1 MKRMQDRENVF
12 CQICGEQKTLGEL
25 VPADS
30 VRSSVIDLIRKD
42 HPEWSDQGY
51 ICIADL
57 NHYRAKYV
65 EELLEKE
72 KGEVST
78 LEEKVISAMEDR
90 SVLSQD
96 TTAVFDRQ
104 LTLGERVADRI
115 ADFAGSWTFIIL
127 FFIVLVV
134 WVAINSIILLAR
146 PFDPY
151 PFILLNLV
159 LSCIAA
165 IQAPV
170 IIMSQNRQEAR
181 DRLQAQHDYQVN
193 LKAELEI
200 QNLHEKMDHLLINQG
215 QRLLEIQNIQV
226 ELMEELARR
235 KS

>member
-1 MKRMQDRENVF
+1 MQDRENVF

-134 WVAINSIILLAR
+134 WVAINSIVLLAR

>member
-1 MKRMQDRENVF
+1 MQDRENVF
-12 CQICGEQKTLGEL
+12 CQICGKQKTPGEL

-30 VRSSVIDLIRKD
+30 VRSSVIDIIRKD

-90 SVLSQD
+90 SVLSED
-96 TTAVFDRQ
+96 TTEVFDRQ
-104 LTLGERVADRI
+104 LTIGERVADRI

-127 FFIVLVV
+127 FFVVLLV
-134 WVAINSIILLAR
+134 WIAINSIILLSK

>member
-1 MKRMQDRENVF
+1 MQDRENVF
-12 CQICGEQKTLGEL
+12 CQICGERKTPGEL

-90 SVLSQD
+90 SVLSED

-104 LTLGERVADRI
+104 LTIGERLADQF

-127 FFIVLVV
+127 FFAVLVA
-134 WVAINSIILLAR
+134 WIAINSIILLSR

-200 QNLHEKMDHLLINQG
+200 QNLHEKIDHLLINQG
-215 QRLLEIQNIQV
+215 QRLLEIQKIQV

>member
-1 MKRMQDRENVF
+1 MQDRETIF
-12 CQICGEQKTLGEL
+12 CQICGERKTPGEL

-51 ICIADL
+51 ICTTDL

-78 LEEKVISAMEDR
+78 LEEKVISAMKDQ
-90 SVLSQD
+90 SVLSED
-96 TTAVFDRQ
+96 TTAAFDRQ
-104 LTLGERVADRI
+104 LTIGERAADQF

-127 FFIVLVV
+127 FFMVLVA
-134 WVAINSIILLAR
+134 WIAINSIILLSR

-165 IQAPV
+165 IQAPI

-200 QNLHEKMDHLLINQG
+200 QNLHEKIDHLLINQG

-235 KS
+235 KP

>member
-1 MKRMQDRENVF
+1 MQDRENVF
-12 CQICGEQKTLGEL
+12 CQICGERKTPGEL

-90 SVLSQD
+90 SVLSED

-104 LTLGERVADRI
+104 LTIGERVADRI

-127 FFIVLVV
+127 FFVVLLV
-134 WVAINSIILLAR
+134 WVAINSIILLSK

>member
-1 MKRMQDRENVF
+1 MQDRENVF

>member
-1 MKRMQDRENVF
+1 MKGMQDRETVF
-12 CQICGEQKTLGEL
+12 CQICGERKTPGEI

-30 VRSSVIDLIRKD
+30 VRSSVIDIIRKD

-51 ICIADL
+51 ICSADL

-72 KGEVST
+72 KGEVSV

-90 SVLSQD
+90 SVLSED
-96 TTAVFDRQ
+96 TTVVFDQQ
-104 LTLGERVADRI
+104 LTIGERASDRF

-127 FFIVLVV
+127 FFVVLVA
-134 WVAINSIILLAR
+134 WIAINSIILLFR
-146 PFDPY
+146 PFDPF

-165 IQAPV
+165 IQAPI

-200 QNLHEKMDHLLINQG
+200 QNLHEKIDHLIINQG
-215 QRLLEIQNIQV
+215 QRLLEIQKIQV
-226 ELMEELARR
+226 ELMEEQARR

>member
-1 MKRMQDRENVF
+1 MKGMQDRETIF
-12 CQICGEQKTLGEL
+12 CQICSERKTPGEV

-51 ICIADL
+51 ICITDL

-90 SVLSQD
+90 SVLSED

-104 LTLGERVADRI
+104 LTIGERVADRI

-127 FFIVLVV
+127 FFVILVT
-134 WVAINSIILLAR
+134 WIAINSLILLFR
-146 PFDPY
+146 PFDPF

-165 IQAPV
+165 IQAPI

-181 DRLQAQHDYQVN
+181 DRLQARHDYQVN

-200 QNLHEKMDHLLINQG
+200 QNLHEKIDHLLINQG
-215 QRLLEIQNIQV
+215 QRLLEIQKIQV
-226 ELMEELARR
+226 ELMEELARQ